1 MPLLNIPHTPILKL
15 TASSDR
21 KKDRVLKIRSTFE
34 VDEFARKNRNLT
46 RIQTK
51 IVISGG
57 TGY

>member
-1 MPLLNIPHTPILKL
+1 MLNIPHTPILKL
-15 TASSDR
+15 TASNR
-21 KKDRVLKIRSTFE
+21 KKDCVLKIRSTFE